1 MPLFR
6 IEKDVASRVEPD
18 NAKIR
23 EEKVHLIIERNL
35 EEFFGLKFVCHKP
48 HIDGKE
54 IDTLALDRSMKVPVI
69 IEYKR
74 EKDRHVM
81 EQVAGYCAK
90 LRKNKLAAMQ
100 IVKENL
106 GAVDLAN
113 IDWDNPQVIIVA
125 KEFTPDQVEEFS
137 SLREVPRLF
146 TFQFLADGMFSL
158 EPVVG
163 QETRTGITRR
173 RSHRNAAP
181 KSGPW
186 DLEHFRMQPRIRALY
201 DLLDKGI
208 VSLDTRVKAAKVN
221 KEFIGYGAT
230 GYYFCSIQPS
240 AKGLNVFTKCRRE
253 PPLVTGLELK
263 RLGPHRW
270 GPMTHTF
277 KITDE
282 SQVKPALRIIK
293 SALEDSL

>member
-6 IEKDVASRVEPD
+6 IKNDVASRIEPD
-18 NAKIR
+18 KAKVR
-23 EEKVHLIIERNL
+23 EERVHLLIEKNL
-35 EEFFGLKFVCHKP
+35 EEFFGVKFVCHKP
-48 HIDGKE
+48 RVDGKE

-69 IEYKR
+69 VEYKR

-90 LRKNKLAAMQ
+90 LRNNKLAAMQ

-106 GAVDLAN
+106 GPVDVAN
-113 IDWDNPQVIIVA
+113 IDWESPQVIIVA
-125 KEFTPDQVEEFS
+125 KEFTPDQVEEFT

-146 TFQFLADGMFSL
+146 TFQFLADDMFSL

-163 QETRTGITRR
+163 QEVQAGTMKRR
-173 RSHRNAAP
+173 LQSIRAP

-186 DLEHFRMQPRIRALY
+186 DLEHFEMQPRIRMLY

-208 VSLDTRVKAAKVN
+208 VSLDTRVRAAKVN
-221 KEFIGYGAT
+221 KGFIGYGAT
-230 GYYFCSIQPS
+230 GYYFCNVKPT
-240 AKGLNVFTKCRRE
+240 AKALDVFAKCRRD
-253 PPLVTGLELK
+253 PPLATGLDLK
-263 RLGPHRW
+263 RLGPGRW

-282 SQVKPALRIIK
+282 SQVEPALRIVK